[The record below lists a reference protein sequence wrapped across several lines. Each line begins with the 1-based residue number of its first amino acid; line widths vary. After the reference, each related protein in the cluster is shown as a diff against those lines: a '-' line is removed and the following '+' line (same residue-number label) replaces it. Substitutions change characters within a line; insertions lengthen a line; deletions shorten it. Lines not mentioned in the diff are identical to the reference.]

1 MKNNIYTKCTK
12 TYNKNHGKEQLTEY
26 GKCVQQV
33 A

>member
-12 TYNKNHGKEQLTEY
+12 THNENHGKEQLTEHEKY
-26 GKCVQQV
+26 VQQV